1 MLCKKDAHNKKRT
14 KRKSNGRDSIFR
26 ILLLVRTNE
35 TRAKTGFFVK
45 VTRNEYPSELY
56 HALFF
61 SSLRYSHQEDTA
73 GGIICQAPFASGTA
87 AGRG

>member
-35 TRAKTGFFVK
+35 TRAKQGFREGDKKRVS
-45 VTRNEYPSELY
+45 VR
-56 HALFF
+56 A
-61 SSLRYSHQEDTA
+61 
-73 GGIICQAPFASGTA
+73 
-87 AGRG
+87 

>member
-14 KRKSNGRDSIFR
+14 KRKSNSRDSIFR

-61 SSLRYSHQEDTA
+61 SSLRYSHQEDSA
-73 GGIICQAPFASGTA
+73 GGDYLSSAFCQRDSSG
-87 AGRG
+87 

>member
-35 TRAKTGFFVK
+35 TRAKTGSIREGDK
-45 VTRNEYPSELY
+45 K
-56 HALFF
+56 
-61 SSLRYSHQEDTA
+61 
-73 GGIICQAPFASGTA
+73 
-87 AGRG
+87 